1 MRIAKYLAHSGVA
14 SRRRCEEL
22 IKAGQVKVNGTVI
35 TALGTQ
41 VNPDVDIIELRGE
54 IITNSQ
60 LAVYYL
66 LNKPPG
72 YICSVYDPQGRS
84 TVLDLIENCGGRIYP
99 VGRLDYDTAGLII
112 LTNDG
117 EFANLMVHPRYKIKK
132 TYEAWV
138 KGRVREQELMP
149 LTKGIM
155 LEDGMTA
162 PAEARLLRVKAQE
175 SLIKI
180 VIHEGRKRQIKRMC
194 AAIGHPVIRLKRT
207 GFDFL
212 SLDGLQEGQ
221 YRFLSSSEVK
231 ALKESAGEKACFGN

>member
-1 MRIAKYLAHSGVA
+1 MRIAKYLAHSGIA
-14 SRRRCEEL
+14 SRRQCEEL
-22 IKAGQVKVNGTVI
+22 IKAGQVKVNGAVI

-60 LAVYYL
+60 SAVYYL

-72 YICSVYDPQGRS
+72 YICSAYDPQGRP
-84 TVLDLIENCGGRIYP
+84 TVVDLIKNRGERIYP

-138 KGRVREQELMP
+138 KGRVREQELKP

-162 PAEARLLRVKAQE
+162 PAEVRLLRIKAQE

-180 VIHEGRKRQIKRMC
+180 VIHEGRKRQVKRMC
-194 AAIGHPVIRLKRT
+194 AAIGHPVIRLERT
-207 GFDFL
+207 GFGFL
-212 SLDGLQEGQ
+212 SLDGLKEGQ
-221 YRFLSSSEVK
+221 YRFLSNSEVK
-231 ALKESAGEKACFGN
+231 ALKDSAG